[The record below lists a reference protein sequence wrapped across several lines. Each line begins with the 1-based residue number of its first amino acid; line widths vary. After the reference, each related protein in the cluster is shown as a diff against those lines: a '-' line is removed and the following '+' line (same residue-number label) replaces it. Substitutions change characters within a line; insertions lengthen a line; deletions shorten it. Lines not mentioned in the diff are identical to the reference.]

1 MGQEALVAVAL
12 AAIAGAAAVA
22 AAYPVHPIALAQVVV
37 AALRL
42 LPLLKGRRGT
52 VAVGRLHIKLGAAE
66 AGVTPTETGERGVGA
81 GRK

>member
-1 MGQEALVAVAL
+1 MGQEALAVGAA

-22 AAYPVHPIALAQVVV
+22 AQYPVHPIALAQAVV
-37 AALRL
+37 AALHV
-42 LPLLKGRRGT
+42 LPLPKGRRGT
-52 VAVGRLHIKLGAAE
+52 VAVGRHHIKLGAVG